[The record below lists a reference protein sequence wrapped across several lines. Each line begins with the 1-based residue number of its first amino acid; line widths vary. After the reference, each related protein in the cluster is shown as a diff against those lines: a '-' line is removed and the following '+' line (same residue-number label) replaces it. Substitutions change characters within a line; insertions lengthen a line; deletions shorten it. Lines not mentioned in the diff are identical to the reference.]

1 MRLLNSLKIVK
12 QYLKNRN
19 WKLVVMVLLLGIAS
33 SLCMLTQ
40 LFIENKNNTESQ
52 IIDEAIIVRNV
63 MEYASIE
70 PELIPQ
76 VMKIDGIEAI
86 TKKRVIPLFL
96 ASGENILGTYEFFI
110 ISDQEMEQ
118 DIQIGNSLL
127 QSISQTNSKEIT
139 VSYKEKILELIAVEE
154 GDITENRISKKVV
167 IEQLEDTLDHLP
179 IRQLELKV
187 EKGRKASLLKE
198 ELLKYGL
205 VWENEKEKQLHKTIL
220 MQSDLLSQ
228 LYTVIKSILV
238 IITIGLVLLLIKI
251 RKKNIG
257 ILRILGYGK
266 ATIITG
272 LVVEYVIR
280 FGIAT
285 AFMLFFLG
293 IELLLGKGMGAVN
306 LTLTFSNIL
315 MSYGTIFLIC
325 GLFGSIVSFLFGEI
339 LLWKNSLE
347 IIKH

>member
-63 MEYASIE
+63 MEYANIE

-86 TKKRVIPLFL
+86 TEKRVISLFL

-110 ISDQEMEQ
+110 LSDQEMEQ
-118 DIQIGNSLL
+118 DIQIGNNLL
-127 QSISQTNSKEIT
+127 QSVSQTNSKEIT
-139 VSYKEKILELIAVEE
+139 ISYKEKILELTVVEE

-187 EKGRKASLLKE
+187 EKGRKAH
-198 ELLKYGL
+198 Y
-205 VWENEKEKQLHKTIL
+205 
-220 MQSDLLSQ
+220 
-228 LYTVIKSILV
+228 
-238 IITIGLVLLLIKI
+238 
-251 RKKNIG
+251 
-257 ILRILGYGK
+257 
-266 ATIITG
+266 
-272 LVVEYVIR
+272 
-280 FGIAT
+280 
-285 AFMLFFLG
+285 
-293 IELLLGKGMGAVN
+293 
-306 LTLTFSNIL
+306 
-315 MSYGTIFLIC
+315 
-325 GLFGSIVSFLFGEI
+325 
-339 LLWKNSLE
+339 
-347 IIKH
+347 